1 MQISPFLFLLI
12 IPTQPLF
19 SQRINSPQRMIR
31 LSLTKQ
37 SPFHT
42 LSIPT
47 GDGND
52 KLSVLPASTT
62 GSLSSI
68 ITTSV
73 ASSEPDRGDHRD
85 GGVGGGGD
93 DDDKHVVATTAGGKG
108 AGGGVGGDGH
118 GLPVGHGGEIKQEKW
133 WETTLQISIPFF
145 IAGVGTIGA
154 GVILG
159 RVEVSLSSEVDSD
172 NPG

>member
-1 MQISPFLFLLI
+1 MLESVMFRVISPLSTLHPRKLPGPRI
-12 IPTQPLF
+12 SSHTSLF
-19 SQRINSPQRMIR
+19 SN
-31 LSLTKQ
+31 T
-37 SPFHT
+37 
-42 LSIPT
+42 SIS

-93 DDDKHVVATTAGGKG
+93 DDEHNVVATTGGGKCI
-108 AGGGVGGDGH
+108 GGGGGGP
-118 GLPVGHGGEIKQEKW
+118 GGHGGEIKQEKW

-145 IAGVGTIGA
+145 IAGIGTIGA
-154 GVILG
+154 GIILG
-159 RVEVSLSSEVDSD
+159 RVEVS
-172 NPG
+172 